1 MFNSYAVM
9 EEYGYASQVGGDHN
23 FNLKSNK
30 NQGHFHQNKYLIP
43 QMHATNQTDFG
54 AYERTR
60 VNKA

>member
-43 QMHATNQTDFG
+43 QMHATN
-54 AYERTR
+54 
-60 VNKA
+60 